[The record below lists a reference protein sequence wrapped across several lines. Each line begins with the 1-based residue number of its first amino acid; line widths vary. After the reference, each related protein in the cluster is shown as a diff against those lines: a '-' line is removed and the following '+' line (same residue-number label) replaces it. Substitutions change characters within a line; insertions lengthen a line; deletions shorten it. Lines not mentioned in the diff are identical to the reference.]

1 LTFLKFIVLFLLL
14 PPALIHAQ
22 EPAHTL
28 AFCDSLQKNIYEP
41 GFGGYFHDA
50 RMRMAALRAL
60 PLVPRGDTRDSGWLY
75 YYAGLGYAHEPG
87 MDIDTLRGYCYVGLS
102 LAQSAHVALLIAR
115 CCESLIHIEFEM
127 QESAK
132 VEALTQVLQSIVDT
146 TKNRPLLQDAYSSL
160 GSYYEE
166 RSYYSTAQDYLLK
179 SIALRRQ
186 QINAPDPGTAANQSA
201 PSAAPN
207 QTAPNQSTGANPVNT
222 GYARQCYTLAQLY
235 LKTDMP
241 DKAYATLSEGI
252 PYARPD
258 QLVSSRYNSSFVQ
271 IFCRLGQ
278 IDSALFWF
286 HKYIEPMTGHFHSG
300 RNVPAEII
308 QPNLAI
314 AQYYLRKQSFDKA
327 WPFLQNA
334 DTMIT
339 RTSYPF
345 LVYEVQRTL
354 GKYYLL
360 TGSYAKA
367 LPLLT
372 SALPVAATFSKENYT
387 DILKDI
393 ASVERK
399 SGNQSAALEYY
410 DRYTAA
416 LDSLTK
422 EKISTTFADQET
434 RYETNRK
441 ELRIASLDKDN
452 RLKALEI
459 SNSNTVRILLIVGLA
474 ALGIIALLLYFFYR
488 RLSVANEQF
497 ARANGELARANE
509 TKARL
514 FGIVSH
520 DLRSPVSRI
529 VQLLQIQKQRPD
541 LLDAA
546 TRQRHEQRITLASES
561 LLETMEDLL
570 LWSKSQMQY
579 FTPLLAP
586 ITLSEVIEK
595 ELQLLH
601 ESIVAKEMTVHRQI
615 PPGLSRNTDENFLS
629 VILRN
634 LLQNAVK
641 YGNAGSP
648 IDIFVTPSAIVI
660 SNEASAADPAI
671 LNDRLDNRQ
680 VDSSTSGLGLQIAA
694 QLAASIH
701 SRLSFTGNGHH
712 LTAALTWLT

>member
-1 LTFLKFIVLFLLL
+1 LTFLKRKIVALFLLL

-28 AFCDSLQKNIYEP
+28 ALCDSLQKNIYDP
-41 GFGGYFHDA
+41 GLGGYFHDA
-50 RMRMAALRAL
+50 RLRTVALRAL
-60 PLVPRGDTRDSGWLY
+60 PLVPRGDRRDSAWLY
-75 YYAGLGYAHEPG
+75 YYAGLGYSHEPG
-87 MDIDTLRGYCYVGLS
+87 MDIDTLRRYFYAGLS
-102 LAQSAHVALLIAR
+102 LAQSALVAPLIAR

-146 TKNRPLLQDAYSSL
+146 TKNRQLLQDAYSSL

-179 SIALRRQ
+179 SLALRREQ
-186 QINAPDPGTAANQSA
+186 LNAPASGVTA
-201 PSAAPN
+201 N
-207 QTAPNQSTGANPVNT
+207 QTAPNESAVANPVYT

-241 DKAYATLSEGI
+241 DKAYETLSEGI
-252 PYARPD
+252 SYARTD
-258 QLVSSRYNSSFVQ
+258 QLVSSRYNSSFIQV
-271 IFCRLGQ
+271 FCRLGQ

-286 HKYIEPMTGHFHSG
+286 HKFIERMTAHYHTG
-300 RNVPAEII
+300 RNVPAEIV

-314 AQYYLRKQSFDKA
+314 AQYYLRKKSFDKA

-345 LVYEVQRTL
+345 LVYEVQRTM

-367 LPLLT
+367 LSLLT
-372 SALPVAATFSKENYT
+372 LALPVAATFSKENYT

-393 ASVERK
+393 ASAERK
-399 SGNQSAALEYY
+399 SGDQSAALEYY
-410 DRYTAA
+410 DRYTGA

-422 EKISTTFADQET
+422 EKISTTFADQQI

-459 SNSNTVRILLIVGLA
+459 SNSNTVRILLIVGLV
-474 ALGIIALLLYFFYR
+474 ALGVISLLLYFFYR
-488 RLSVANEQF
+488 RLSIANEQF
-497 ARANGELARANE
+497 ARANDELARANE

-514 FGIVSH
+514 FGIISH
-520 DLRSPVSRI
+520 DLRSPVGRI
-529 VQLLQIQKQRPD
+529 VQLLKIQKQRPD
-541 LLDAA
+541 LLDAP

-579 FTPLLAP
+579 FTPFLAP
-586 ITLSEVIEK
+586 VILSEVIEK

-601 ESIVAKEMTVHRQI
+601 ESIAAKDMTIHRQT
-615 PPGLSRNTDENFLS
+615 PDGLSRNTDENFLS

-641 YGNAGSP
+641 YGDAGSP
-648 IDIFVTPSAIVI
+648 IDIFVTSSSIII
-660 SNEASAADPAI
+660 SNDARAADHAI
-671 LNDRLDNRQ
+671 LNDRLNNRQ

-701 SRLSFTGNGHH
+701 ARLSFTGNGHR
-712 LTAALTWLT
+712 LTANLTWLA

>member
-1 LTFLKFIVLFLLL
+1 
-14 PPALIHAQ
+14 
-22 EPAHTL
+22 
-28 AFCDSLQKNIYEP
+28 
-41 GFGGYFHDA
+41 
-50 RMRMAALRAL
+50 
-60 PLVPRGDTRDSGWLY
+60 
-75 YYAGLGYAHEPG
+75 
-87 MDIDTLRGYCYVGLS
+87 
-102 LAQSAHVALLIAR
+102 
-115 CCESLIHIEFEM
+115 M

-146 TKNRPLLQDAYSSL
+146 TKNRELLQDAYSSL

-179 SIALRRQ
+179 SLALRRQ
-186 QINAPDPGTAANQSA
+186 QLNAPASGALASGPVPSGASANQPVSLR
-201 PSAAPN
+201 
-207 QTAPNQSTGANPVNT
+207 STGANPVYT

-241 DKAYATLSEGI
+241 DKAYETLSEGI
-252 PYARPD
+252 AYARTD
-258 QLVSSRYNSSFVQ
+258 QLVSSRYNSSFIQV
-271 IFCRLGQ
+271 FCRLGQ
-278 IDSALFWF
+278 IDSALSWF
-286 HKYIEPMTGHFHSG
+286 HQYIDPMTAHFHTG
-300 RNVPAEII
+300 HNVPAEII
-308 QPNLAI
+308 LPNLAI

-345 LVYEVQRTL
+345 LVYEEQRTL

-372 SALPVAATFSKENYT
+372 IALPTAATFSKENYT

-393 ASVERK
+393 ANAERK
-399 SGNQSAALEYY
+399 SGNQSAALDYY
-410 DRYTAA
+410 DRYTGA

-422 EKISTTFADQET
+422 EKISTTFADQQT

-459 SNSNTVRILLIVGLA
+459 SNSNTVRILLIVGLV
-474 ALGIIALLLYFFYR
+474 ALGVIALLLYFFYR
-488 RLSVANEQF
+488 RLSAANEQF
-497 ARANGELARANE
+497 ARANDELARANE

-529 VQLLQIQKQRPD
+529 VQLLQVQKQRPD
-541 LLDAA
+541 LLDAP

-579 FTPLLAP
+579 FTPLQAP
-586 ITLSEVIEK
+586 VTLSEVIEK

-601 ESIVAKEMTVHRQI
+601 ESIAAKEMTIRRQI
-615 PPGLSRNTDENFLS
+615 PDGLCRNTDENFLS

-634 LLQNAVK
+634 LLQNGVK
-641 YGNAGSP
+641 YGDAGSP
-648 IDIFVTPSAIVI
+648 IDIFVTPSSIII
-660 SNEASAADPAI
+660 SNNARTADPAI
-671 LNDRLDNRQ
+671 LNDRLNNRQ
-680 VDSSTSGLGLQIAA
+680 VNSSTSGLGLQIAA

-701 SRLSFTGNGHH
+701 ARLSFTGNGHR
-712 LTAALTWLT
+712 LTATLS